1 MLNHDKR
8 MVEFA
13 LPKDD
18 EHDFMQVYM
27 DDPTIGVVSFYHG
40 ARAST
45 DTVEFFAGYQT
56 WFEVCAF
63 YRVPY
68 SKIEAYLKSVGIE

>member
-13 LPKDD
+13 LPKGNA
-18 EHDFMQVYM
+18 HDFMQVYM
-27 DDPTIGVVSFYHG
+27 DDPHIGVVSFYHG
-40 ARAST
+40 ARASV
-45 DTVEFFAGYQT
+45 DVVPFFASDQT
-56 WFEVCAF
+56 SFNVCAF
-63 YRVPY
+63 YKAPY